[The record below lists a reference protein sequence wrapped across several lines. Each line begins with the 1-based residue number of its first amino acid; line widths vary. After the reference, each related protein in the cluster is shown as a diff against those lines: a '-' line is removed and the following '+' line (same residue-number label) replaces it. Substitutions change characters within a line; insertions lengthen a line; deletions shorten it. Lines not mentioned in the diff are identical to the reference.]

1 MKNDWRQY
9 IGKRVLIR
17 KFWDSGDYPEEAVV
31 EGMSPSGGTYV
42 KLKWPSG
49 SKSWVRTGNWNIVE
63 VLEGAADPSNEVPR
77 RGSETFRASTRLSP
91 EDVKSLLRVAMAYK
105 GVVGIL
111 MDLREFYQELE
122 QEDVVRVLESAIG
135 QIPI

>member
-1 MKNDWRQY
+1 MNDWKKY

-17 KFWDSGDYPEEAVV
+17 KFWDSGEYPEGVIV
-31 EGMSPSGGTYV
+31 EELSPNGTHI

-49 SKSWVRTGNWNIVE
+49 VEDWVRVDKWRIVE
-63 VLEGAADPSNEVPR
+63 VLGGAADPSNEAPS
-77 RGSETFRASTRLSP
+77 RGSKTFRASTRLNP
-91 EDVKSLLRVAMAYK
+91 EDVKSLLRVAMAYE

-111 MDLREFYQELE
+111 MDLREFCQESG
-122 QEDVVRVLESAIG
+122 QEDTVKVLESAIG

>member
-1 MKNDWRQY
+1 M
-9 IGKRVLIR
+9 
-17 KFWDSGDYPEEAVV
+17 
-31 EGMSPSGGTYV
+31 
-42 KLKWPSG
+42 
-49 SKSWVRTGNWNIVE
+49 
-63 VLEGAADPSNEVPR
+63 
-77 RGSETFRASTRLSP
+77 
-91 EDVKSLLRVAMAYK
+91 RVAMAYE